1 MTKVMADISMS
12 LDGFIAGPDDTFE
25 QPLGAGGDRLHEW
38 VYDLAS
44 WRQQHG
50 MEGGEGG
57 QDSEIIAEG
66 IANIGAVVIGRR
78 MFDLAEEPW
87 GDEPPFRVPVF
98 VVTHR
103 PRETLEKAGGT
114 TFHFVTDGIESA
126 VEQAK
131 AAARTSS
138 SSSYRRGCSMSSRFT
153 SFPSSSAAAVACST
167 RSALSRSSWK
177 STAWSRLPA
186 SRTSATDESSDD
198 RRDWLVADWPTAR
211 PVVQRI
217 TSSARPRGRRRDRR

>member
-131 AAARTSS
+131 AAAVDKHVGVGGGANVIQQLLQARLLDELQIHLVPIFLGGGRRLFDEISPESVEMEVDRVVTSPGVTHLR
-138 SSSYRRGCSMSSRFT
+138 YRR
-153 SFPSSSAAAVACST
+153 V
-167 RSALSRSSWK
+167 K
-177 STAWSRLPA
+177 
-186 SRTSATDESSDD
+186 
-198 RRDWLVADWPTAR
+198 
-211 PVVQRI
+211 
-217 TSSARPRGRRRDRR
+217 

>member
-131 AAARTSS
+131 AAAGDKHVGVGGGANVIQQLLQARLLDELQIHLVPIFLGGGRRLFDEISPESVELEVDRVVTSPGVTHLR
-138 SSSYRRGCSMSSRFT
+138 YRR
-153 SFPSSSAAAVACST
+153 V
-167 RSALSRSSWK
+167 K
-177 STAWSRLPA
+177 
-186 SRTSATDESSDD
+186 
-198 RRDWLVADWPTAR
+198 
-211 PVVQRI
+211 
-217 TSSARPRGRRRDRR
+217 